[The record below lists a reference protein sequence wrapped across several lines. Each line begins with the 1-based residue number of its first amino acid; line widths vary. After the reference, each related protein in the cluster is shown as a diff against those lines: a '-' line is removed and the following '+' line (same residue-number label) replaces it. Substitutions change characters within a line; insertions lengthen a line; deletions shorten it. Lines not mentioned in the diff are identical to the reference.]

1 MDQCEGIKSLTEAQK
16 NFEWFASEKFSMDK
30 ETWPGHLNQFKILG
44 FSSAFGKFQSYEQ
57 LLKYEVKAVINFAN
71 NFITVSLNSNAVNE
85 PVVVIG
91 NMVNIHHY
99 TKLVINATL
108 VVGSLSPNI
117 QFGTSR

>member
-1 MDQCEGIKSLTEAQK
+1 
-16 NFEWFASEKFSMDK
+16 MDK

-57 LLKYEVKAVINFAN
+57 LLKYEAKAVINFAN
-71 NFITVSLNSNAVNE
+71 NFITVSLNSNAVSE

-108 VVGSLSPNI
+108 VVGSLSLNI
-117 QFGTSR
+117 QFDTFPYHAQSQVVKCYRIP